1 MADYTDPKII
11 YEKNMEIMFVYF
23 KINLALCSF
32 YFSIIML
39 FIALI
44 IFHKSVVIDKFTLII
59 SISITV
65 EYMGKTSLLIKC
77 LE

>member
-1 MADYTDPKII
+1 MADYTDPEII
-11 YEKNMEIMFVYF
+11 YKKNMEIMFVYF
-23 KINLALCSF
+23 KINLAMCSF